1 MCIRDSHN
9 ADTRKSEENDVQL
22 DKKRCSSDHPNVKAA
37 NVAKDRNFRVLDQC
51 HNNSNDHG
59 KGKRNDRQRYRY
71 CDAFELLRDSI
82 E

>member
-1 MCIRDSHN
+1 MPLNDPITPALL
-9 ADTRKSEENDVQL
+9 ADPEIFQQNRL
-22 DKKRCSSDHPNVKAA
+22 PLDHPNVKAA

>member
-1 MCIRDSHN
+1 M
-9 ADTRKSEENDVQL
+9 
-22 DKKRCSSDHPNVKAA
+22 SSDHPNVKAA
-37 NVAKDRNFRVLDQC
+37 NVAKDRNFRVLEQC

-82 E
+82 EWPSNDNILESEAKEFLDNL